1 MAFVDLVSLTIMSGK
16 GGAGASSFRREKF
29 VPKGGPDG
37 GNGGKG
43 GNIIFRANTNLQ
55 TLMDLKIRKVIKAQ
69 NGLPGLPKKQF
80 GKDGEDMVIEIP
92 CGTLIKLKDGEL
104 LSDLTKHGMTY
115 TAAEGGKG
123 GRGNACFSSSTHQ
136 TPTYAQPG
144 LPGEEKEIEL
154 ELQLLAEV
162 GIIGLPNAGKS
173 TLLNALTSANPKIG
187 NYPFT
192 TLFPNL
198 GMLKFEDREIVLA
211 DIPGLIEGAASGVGL
226 GHEFLR
232 HISRT
237 ELLIHLVEIPLEDSE
252 SAVSAFEKVNAELAA
267 YSENLAQKQQILV
280 LSKADLFPPE
290 QFKEVKKMFQH
301 IDKTIHI
308 ISAHSRQGLE
318 DLKKL
323 IIKALPEKKSD

>member
-1 MAFVDLVSLTIMSGK
+1 MAFVDLVSLTIASGK
-16 GGAGASSFRREKF
+16 GGQGASSFRREKF

-43 GNIIFRANTNLQ
+43 GNVVFRANTNLQ
-55 TLMDLKIRKVIKAQ
+55 TLMDLKIRKIIKAK
-69 NGLPGLPKKQF
+69 NGQAGMPRKQF
-80 GKDGEDMVIEIP
+80 GKDGEDTIVEVP
-92 CGTLIKLKDGEL
+92 CGTLIRLQGGEL
-104 LSDLTKHGMTY
+104 LADLTTHGMEY
-115 TAAEGGKG
+115 IAAEGGKG
-123 GRGNACFSSSTHQ
+123 GKGNACFATSTLQ

-144 LPGEEKEIEL
+144 LPGEEKDIEL

-187 NYPFT
+187 DYPFT

-237 ELLIHLVEIPLEDSE
+237 KLLIHLVEIPLDEPS
-252 SAVSAFEKVNAELAA
+252 SALSAFEKVNAELFA
-267 YSENLAQKQQILV
+267 YSKELMQKPQLLI
-280 LSKADLFPPE
+280 LSKADLIPPDQYDTVKSE
-290 QFKEVKKMFQH
+290 FKH
-301 IDKTIHI
+301 IDKSIHV

-318 DLKKL
+318 ELKKL
-323 IIKALPEKKSD
+323 IIQAVKEKEND